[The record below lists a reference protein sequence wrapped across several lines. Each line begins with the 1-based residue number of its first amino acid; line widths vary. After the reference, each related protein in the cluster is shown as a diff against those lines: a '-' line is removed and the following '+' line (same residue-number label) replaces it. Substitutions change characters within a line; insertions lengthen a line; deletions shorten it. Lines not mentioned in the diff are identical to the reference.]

1 MLGLRCL
8 GHEREGKG
16 SPVLIKIDF
25 VVDPLH
31 AVNFLFFLLFRNGSG
46 VTFGF
51 NYTQHLVFTFIDPL
65 IEDEIGYFVIFFLV
79 LKTSDDYTFN
89 KMKPIGYSF
98 N

>member
-1 MLGLRCL
+1 MRCF
-8 GHEREGKG
+8 GHEGEGKS

-31 AVNFLFFLLFRNGSG
+31 AVNFLFFLRFRNGSRAN
-46 VTFGF
+46 FGF

-65 IEDEIGYFVIFFLV
+65 IEDEIGYFVVFLLV

-89 KMKPIGYSF
+89 KIEPIGYSF
-98 N
+98 H